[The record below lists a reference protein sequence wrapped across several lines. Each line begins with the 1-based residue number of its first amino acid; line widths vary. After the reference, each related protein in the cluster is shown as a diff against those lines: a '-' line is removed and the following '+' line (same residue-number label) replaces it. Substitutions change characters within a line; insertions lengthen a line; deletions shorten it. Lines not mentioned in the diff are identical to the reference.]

1 MFHVKHFLT
10 INNLKNNSTN
20 PISIFNLIKPPK
32 LSHQSNKKENV
43 SRETFSII
51 YFEVLLL

>member
-10 INNLKNNSTN
+10 INNLENNSAN
-20 PISIFNLIKPPK
+20 PISTLKLIKPLKP
-32 LSHQSNKKENV
+32 SHQSNKKENV

>member
-20 PISIFNLIKPPK
+20 PISTFKPLKPLK
-32 LSHQSNKKENV
+32 FSHQSNKKENV

>member
-1 MFHVKHFLT
+1 MFHVKHFST

-20 PISIFNLIKPPK
+20 PISTFKLIKPLK